1 MEERNILE
9 LKHIS
14 KQYTGVKALDDVSI
28 SFRRGEV
35 HALMGE
41 NGAGKS
47 TLIKTLSGAIQ
58 PNDGE
63 IVFEGTTY
71 THMEPHQAMELGIHV
86 IYQEFNMMPELS
98 VAENIFMGQQLGG
111 GVLFNKS
118 ITEERAQ
125 KILDG
130 MHVKINAKET
140 VKNLSVANMQLV
152 EIAKAL
158 TRDVKVLV
166 MDEPTAP
173 LTDAEVETLF
183 EIVQMLKSKGVTII
197 YISHRIAEVFQ
208 ISDRV
213 SVLRDGR
220 FIKTVMTNEVDR
232 DELIRLMVGREVSD
246 TYPKRDFAPGEVV
259 LELRDV
265 CGNGVENVSI
275 AQLYQAILEKQP
287 HVPQVAHITT
297 LAGYIHYRLTGRFAM
312 GVGDA
317 SGMFPI
323 DPDTCDFDRRMLGQF
338 DTLVAP
344 YGFPWQVRDLLPEVL
359 TAGTCAGTLTEE
371 GARLL
376 DPTAVLRPGIPM
388 APPEG
393 DAGTGMA
400 ATNSVAVR
408 TGNVSAGT
416 SIFSMV
422 VLERSLRRLY
432 RDIDIVST
440 PSGHAVAMVHC
451 NNGTTEIDAWCRLFR
466 RFARLLGAEVDEST
480 VYRLLF
486 EESLQGDGD
495 CDGVLY
501 YNYMAGEPVVGLTE
515 GLPMLLRLP
524 ESSFTLANF
533 MRSQLCAVM
542 AALAVGMRILEDEE
556 VRIDRLTGHGGIFK
570 TPGVAQHYL
579 AAAMGAPVSV
589 MTGAGE
595 GGPYGMALLAQYLK
609 VHDGGRTLEDFLRED
624 VFRAEESSI
633 YVPTDE
639 ECAAYRRY
647 LERHSRGLAAEHAA
661 VGAFLKDTRIL

>member
-35 HALMGE
+35 HALVGE

-63 IVFEGTTY
+63 IVFEGTAY

-265 CGNGVENVSI
+265 CGNGVENVSFAVRSGEIFGLSGLVGAGRTETMRMIFGADPIDSGEVLLNGQPVHPKHPAEAVKLGIGLIPEDRKQQGLLLDLPIFTNISMATMRDISHFTVVNSRAEKENVNRLVEAVTIKTPSI
-275 AQLYQAILEKQP
+275 AQLVRNLSGGNQQKVVLAKWLAANCKVLIFDEPTRGIDVGARHEIYKLMNELCRQGIAIVMISSDMEEILGMSDRIMVLCEGHQAGILEREAFSQET
-287 HVPQVAHITT
+287 I
-297 LAGYIHYRLTGRFAM
+297 LSL
-312 GVGDA
+312 A
-317 SGMFPI
+317 SG
-323 DPDTCDFDRRMLGQF
+323 
-338 DTLVAP
+338 
-344 YGFPWQVRDLLPEVL
+344 
-359 TAGTCAGTLTEE
+359 
-371 GARLL
+371 
-376 DPTAVLRPGIPM
+376 
-388 APPEG
+388 
-393 DAGTGMA
+393 
-400 ATNSVAVR
+400 
-408 TGNVSAGT
+408 
-416 SIFSMV
+416 
-422 VLERSLRRLY
+422 
-432 RDIDIVST
+432 
-440 PSGHAVAMVHC
+440 
-451 NNGTTEIDAWCRLFR
+451 
-466 RFARLLGAEVDEST
+466 
-480 VYRLLF
+480 
-486 EESLQGDGD
+486 
-495 CDGVLY
+495 
-501 YNYMAGEPVVGLTE
+501 
-515 GLPMLLRLP
+515 
-524 ESSFTLANF
+524 
-533 MRSQLCAVM
+533 
-542 AALAVGMRILEDEE
+542 
-556 VRIDRLTGHGGIFK
+556 
-570 TPGVAQHYL
+570 
-579 AAAMGAPVSV
+579 
-589 MTGAGE
+589 
-595 GGPYGMALLAQYLK
+595 QY
-609 VHDGGRTLEDFLRED
+609 
-624 VFRAEESSI
+624 
-633 YVPTDE
+633 
-639 ECAAYRRY
+639 
-647 LERHSRGLAAEHAA
+647 
-661 VGAFLKDTRIL
+661 

>member
-173 LTDAEVETLF
+173 LTDAEGETLF

-265 CGNGVENVSI
+265 CGNGVENVSFAVRSGEIFGLSGLVGAGRTETMRMIFGADPIDSGEVLLNGQPVHPKHPAEAVKLGIGLIPEDRKQQGLLLDLPIFTNISMATMRDISHFTVVNSRAEKENVNRLVEAVTIKTPSI
-275 AQLYQAILEKQP
+275 AQLVRNLSGGNQQKVVLAKWLAANCKVLIFDEPTRGIDVGARHEIYKLMNELCRQGIAIVMISSDMEEILGMSDRIMVLCEGHQAGILEREAFSQET
-287 HVPQVAHITT
+287 I
-297 LAGYIHYRLTGRFAM
+297 LSL
-312 GVGDA
+312 A
-317 SGMFPI
+317 SG
-323 DPDTCDFDRRMLGQF
+323 
-338 DTLVAP
+338 
-344 YGFPWQVRDLLPEVL
+344 
-359 TAGTCAGTLTEE
+359 
-371 GARLL
+371 
-376 DPTAVLRPGIPM
+376 
-388 APPEG
+388 
-393 DAGTGMA
+393 
-400 ATNSVAVR
+400 
-408 TGNVSAGT
+408 
-416 SIFSMV
+416 
-422 VLERSLRRLY
+422 
-432 RDIDIVST
+432 
-440 PSGHAVAMVHC
+440 
-451 NNGTTEIDAWCRLFR
+451 
-466 RFARLLGAEVDEST
+466 
-480 VYRLLF
+480 
-486 EESLQGDGD
+486 
-495 CDGVLY
+495 
-501 YNYMAGEPVVGLTE
+501 
-515 GLPMLLRLP
+515 
-524 ESSFTLANF
+524 
-533 MRSQLCAVM
+533 
-542 AALAVGMRILEDEE
+542 
-556 VRIDRLTGHGGIFK
+556 
-570 TPGVAQHYL
+570 
-579 AAAMGAPVSV
+579 
-589 MTGAGE
+589 
-595 GGPYGMALLAQYLK
+595 QY
-609 VHDGGRTLEDFLRED
+609 
-624 VFRAEESSI
+624 
-633 YVPTDE
+633 
-639 ECAAYRRY
+639 
-647 LERHSRGLAAEHAA
+647 
-661 VGAFLKDTRIL
+661 

>member
-265 CGNGVENVSI
+265 CGNGVENVSFAVRSGEIFGLSGLVGAGRTETMRMIFGADPIDSGEVLLNGQPVHPKHPAEAVKLGIGLIPEDRKQQGLLLDLPIFTNISMATMRDISHFTVVNSRAEKENVNRLVEAVTIKTPSITQLVRNLSGGNQQKVVLAKWLAANCKVLIFDEPTRGIDVGARHEIYKLMNELCRQGI
-275 AQLYQAILEKQP
+275 AIVMISSDMEEILGMSDRIMVLCEGHQAGILEREAFSQET
-287 HVPQVAHITT
+287 I
-297 LAGYIHYRLTGRFAM
+297 LSL
-312 GVGDA
+312 A
-317 SGMFPI
+317 SG
-323 DPDTCDFDRRMLGQF
+323 
-338 DTLVAP
+338 
-344 YGFPWQVRDLLPEVL
+344 
-359 TAGTCAGTLTEE
+359 
-371 GARLL
+371 
-376 DPTAVLRPGIPM
+376 
-388 APPEG
+388 
-393 DAGTGMA
+393 
-400 ATNSVAVR
+400 
-408 TGNVSAGT
+408 
-416 SIFSMV
+416 
-422 VLERSLRRLY
+422 
-432 RDIDIVST
+432 
-440 PSGHAVAMVHC
+440 
-451 NNGTTEIDAWCRLFR
+451 
-466 RFARLLGAEVDEST
+466 
-480 VYRLLF
+480 
-486 EESLQGDGD
+486 
-495 CDGVLY
+495 
-501 YNYMAGEPVVGLTE
+501 
-515 GLPMLLRLP
+515 
-524 ESSFTLANF
+524 
-533 MRSQLCAVM
+533 
-542 AALAVGMRILEDEE
+542 
-556 VRIDRLTGHGGIFK
+556 
-570 TPGVAQHYL
+570 
-579 AAAMGAPVSV
+579 
-589 MTGAGE
+589 
-595 GGPYGMALLAQYLK
+595 QY
-609 VHDGGRTLEDFLRED
+609 
-624 VFRAEESSI
+624 
-633 YVPTDE
+633 
-639 ECAAYRRY
+639 
-647 LERHSRGLAAEHAA
+647 
-661 VGAFLKDTRIL
+661 

>member
-130 MHVKINAKET
+130 MHVKINARET

-265 CGNGVENVSI
+265 CGNGVENVSFAVRSGEIFGLSGLVGAGRTETMRMIFGADPIDSGEVLLNGQSVHPKHPAEAVKLGIGLIPEDRKQQGLLLDLPIFTNISMATMRDISHFTVVNSRAEKENVNRLVEAVTIKTPSI
-275 AQLYQAILEKQP
+275 AQLVRNLSGGNQQKVVLAKWLAANCKVLIFDEPTRGIDVGARHEIYKLMNELCRQGIAIVMISSDMEEILGMSDRIMVLCEGHQAGILEREAFSQET
-287 HVPQVAHITT
+287 I
-297 LAGYIHYRLTGRFAM
+297 LSL
-312 GVGDA
+312 A
-317 SGMFPI
+317 SG
-323 DPDTCDFDRRMLGQF
+323 
-338 DTLVAP
+338 
-344 YGFPWQVRDLLPEVL
+344 
-359 TAGTCAGTLTEE
+359 
-371 GARLL
+371 
-376 DPTAVLRPGIPM
+376 
-388 APPEG
+388 
-393 DAGTGMA
+393 
-400 ATNSVAVR
+400 
-408 TGNVSAGT
+408 
-416 SIFSMV
+416 
-422 VLERSLRRLY
+422 
-432 RDIDIVST
+432 
-440 PSGHAVAMVHC
+440 
-451 NNGTTEIDAWCRLFR
+451 
-466 RFARLLGAEVDEST
+466 
-480 VYRLLF
+480 
-486 EESLQGDGD
+486 
-495 CDGVLY
+495 
-501 YNYMAGEPVVGLTE
+501 
-515 GLPMLLRLP
+515 
-524 ESSFTLANF
+524 
-533 MRSQLCAVM
+533 
-542 AALAVGMRILEDEE
+542 
-556 VRIDRLTGHGGIFK
+556 
-570 TPGVAQHYL
+570 
-579 AAAMGAPVSV
+579 
-589 MTGAGE
+589 
-595 GGPYGMALLAQYLK
+595 QY
-609 VHDGGRTLEDFLRED
+609 
-624 VFRAEESSI
+624 
-633 YVPTDE
+633 
-639 ECAAYRRY
+639 
-647 LERHSRGLAAEHAA
+647 
-661 VGAFLKDTRIL
+661 

>member
-130 MHVKINAKET
+130 MHVKINAKEM

-265 CGNGVENVSI
+265 CGNGVENVSFAVRSGEIFGLSGLVGAGRTETMRMIFGADPIDSGEVLLNGQPVHPKHPAEAVKLGIGLIPEDRKQQGLLLDLPIFTNISMATMRDISHFTVVNSRAEKENVNRLVEAVTIKTPSITQLVRNLSGGNQQKVVLAKWLAANCKVLIFDEPTRGIDVGARHEIYKLMNELCRQGI
-275 AQLYQAILEKQP
+275 AIVMISSDMEEILGMSDRIMVLCEGHQAGILEREAFSQET
-287 HVPQVAHITT
+287 I
-297 LAGYIHYRLTGRFAM
+297 LSL
-312 GVGDA
+312 A
-317 SGMFPI
+317 SG
-323 DPDTCDFDRRMLGQF
+323 
-338 DTLVAP
+338 
-344 YGFPWQVRDLLPEVL
+344 
-359 TAGTCAGTLTEE
+359 
-371 GARLL
+371 
-376 DPTAVLRPGIPM
+376 
-388 APPEG
+388 
-393 DAGTGMA
+393 
-400 ATNSVAVR
+400 
-408 TGNVSAGT
+408 
-416 SIFSMV
+416 
-422 VLERSLRRLY
+422 
-432 RDIDIVST
+432 
-440 PSGHAVAMVHC
+440 
-451 NNGTTEIDAWCRLFR
+451 
-466 RFARLLGAEVDEST
+466 
-480 VYRLLF
+480 
-486 EESLQGDGD
+486 
-495 CDGVLY
+495 
-501 YNYMAGEPVVGLTE
+501 
-515 GLPMLLRLP
+515 
-524 ESSFTLANF
+524 
-533 MRSQLCAVM
+533 
-542 AALAVGMRILEDEE
+542 
-556 VRIDRLTGHGGIFK
+556 
-570 TPGVAQHYL
+570 
-579 AAAMGAPVSV
+579 
-589 MTGAGE
+589 
-595 GGPYGMALLAQYLK
+595 QY
-609 VHDGGRTLEDFLRED
+609 
-624 VFRAEESSI
+624 
-633 YVPTDE
+633 
-639 ECAAYRRY
+639 
-647 LERHSRGLAAEHAA
+647 
-661 VGAFLKDTRIL
+661 

>member
-265 CGNGVENVSI
+265 CGNGVENVSFAVRSGEIFGLSGLVGAGRTETMRMIFGADPIDSGEVLLNGQPVHPKHPAEAVKLGIGLIPEDRKQQGLLLDLPIFMNISMATMRDISHFTVVNSRAEKKNVNRLVEAVTIKTPSI
-275 AQLYQAILEKQP
+275 AQLVRNLSGGNQQKVVLAKWLAANCKVLIFDEPTRGIDVGARHEIYKLMNELCRQGIAIVMISSDMEEILGMSDRIMVLCEGHQAGILEREAFSQET
-287 HVPQVAHITT
+287 I
-297 LAGYIHYRLTGRFAM
+297 LSL
-312 GVGDA
+312 A
-317 SGMFPI
+317 SG
-323 DPDTCDFDRRMLGQF
+323 
-338 DTLVAP
+338 
-344 YGFPWQVRDLLPEVL
+344 
-359 TAGTCAGTLTEE
+359 
-371 GARLL
+371 
-376 DPTAVLRPGIPM
+376 
-388 APPEG
+388 
-393 DAGTGMA
+393 
-400 ATNSVAVR
+400 
-408 TGNVSAGT
+408 
-416 SIFSMV
+416 
-422 VLERSLRRLY
+422 
-432 RDIDIVST
+432 
-440 PSGHAVAMVHC
+440 
-451 NNGTTEIDAWCRLFR
+451 
-466 RFARLLGAEVDEST
+466 
-480 VYRLLF
+480 
-486 EESLQGDGD
+486 
-495 CDGVLY
+495 
-501 YNYMAGEPVVGLTE
+501 
-515 GLPMLLRLP
+515 
-524 ESSFTLANF
+524 
-533 MRSQLCAVM
+533 
-542 AALAVGMRILEDEE
+542 
-556 VRIDRLTGHGGIFK
+556 
-570 TPGVAQHYL
+570 
-579 AAAMGAPVSV
+579 
-589 MTGAGE
+589 
-595 GGPYGMALLAQYLK
+595 QY
-609 VHDGGRTLEDFLRED
+609 
-624 VFRAEESSI
+624 
-633 YVPTDE
+633 
-639 ECAAYRRY
+639 
-647 LERHSRGLAAEHAA
+647 
-661 VGAFLKDTRIL
+661 

>member
-213 SVLRDGR
+213 SVLRDGK

-265 CGNGVENVSI
+265 CGNGVENVSFAVRSGEIFGLSGLVGAGRTETMRMIFGADPIDSGEVLLNGQPVHPKHPAEAVKLGIGLIPEDRKQQGLLLDLPIFTNISMATMRDISRFTVVNSRAEKENVNRLVEAVTIKTPSI
-275 AQLYQAILEKQP
+275 AQLVRNLSGGNQQKVVLAKWLAANCKVLIFDEPTRGIDVGARHEIYKLMNELCRQGIAIVMISSDMEEILGMSDRIMVLCEGHQAGILEREVFSQET
-287 HVPQVAHITT
+287 I
-297 LAGYIHYRLTGRFAM
+297 LSL
-312 GVGDA
+312 A
-317 SGMFPI
+317 SG
-323 DPDTCDFDRRMLGQF
+323 
-338 DTLVAP
+338 
-344 YGFPWQVRDLLPEVL
+344 
-359 TAGTCAGTLTEE
+359 
-371 GARLL
+371 
-376 DPTAVLRPGIPM
+376 
-388 APPEG
+388 
-393 DAGTGMA
+393 
-400 ATNSVAVR
+400 
-408 TGNVSAGT
+408 
-416 SIFSMV
+416 
-422 VLERSLRRLY
+422 
-432 RDIDIVST
+432 
-440 PSGHAVAMVHC
+440 
-451 NNGTTEIDAWCRLFR
+451 
-466 RFARLLGAEVDEST
+466 
-480 VYRLLF
+480 
-486 EESLQGDGD
+486 
-495 CDGVLY
+495 
-501 YNYMAGEPVVGLTE
+501 
-515 GLPMLLRLP
+515 
-524 ESSFTLANF
+524 
-533 MRSQLCAVM
+533 
-542 AALAVGMRILEDEE
+542 
-556 VRIDRLTGHGGIFK
+556 
-570 TPGVAQHYL
+570 
-579 AAAMGAPVSV
+579 
-589 MTGAGE
+589 
-595 GGPYGMALLAQYLK
+595 QY
-609 VHDGGRTLEDFLRED
+609 
-624 VFRAEESSI
+624 
-633 YVPTDE
+633 
-639 ECAAYRRY
+639 
-647 LERHSRGLAAEHAA
+647 
-661 VGAFLKDTRIL
+661 

>member
-47 TLIKTLSGAIQ
+47 TLIKTLSGAIR
-58 PNDGE
+58 PDTGE
-63 IVFEGTTY
+63 IHFEGTTY
-71 THMEPHQAMELGIHV
+71 SHMEPHQAMELGIHV

-111 GVLFNKS
+111 GILFNKS

-130 MHVKINAKET
+130 MHVKISAKET

-158 TRDVKVLV
+158 TRDVKILV

-265 CGNGVENVSI
+265 CGNGVENVSFAVRSGEIFGLSGLVGAGRTETMRMIFGADPIDSGEVLLNGQPVHPKHPAEAVKLGIGLIPEDRKQQGLLLDLPIFTNISMATMRDISRFTVVNSRAEKENVNRLVEAVTIKTPSI
-275 AQLYQAILEKQP
+275 AQLVRNLSGGNQQKVVLAKWLAANCKVLIFDEPTRGIDVGARHEIYKLMNELCRQGIAIVMISSDMEEILGMSDRIMVLCEGHQAGILEREAFSQ
-287 HVPQVAHITT
+287 ATI
-297 LAGYIHYRLTGRFAM
+297 LSL
-312 GVGDA
+312 A
-317 SGMFPI
+317 SG
-323 DPDTCDFDRRMLGQF
+323 
-338 DTLVAP
+338 
-344 YGFPWQVRDLLPEVL
+344 
-359 TAGTCAGTLTEE
+359 
-371 GARLL
+371 
-376 DPTAVLRPGIPM
+376 
-388 APPEG
+388 
-393 DAGTGMA
+393 
-400 ATNSVAVR
+400 
-408 TGNVSAGT
+408 
-416 SIFSMV
+416 
-422 VLERSLRRLY
+422 
-432 RDIDIVST
+432 
-440 PSGHAVAMVHC
+440 
-451 NNGTTEIDAWCRLFR
+451 
-466 RFARLLGAEVDEST
+466 
-480 VYRLLF
+480 
-486 EESLQGDGD
+486 
-495 CDGVLY
+495 
-501 YNYMAGEPVVGLTE
+501 
-515 GLPMLLRLP
+515 
-524 ESSFTLANF
+524 
-533 MRSQLCAVM
+533 
-542 AALAVGMRILEDEE
+542 
-556 VRIDRLTGHGGIFK
+556 
-570 TPGVAQHYL
+570 
-579 AAAMGAPVSV
+579 
-589 MTGAGE
+589 
-595 GGPYGMALLAQYLK
+595 QY
-609 VHDGGRTLEDFLRED
+609 
-624 VFRAEESSI
+624 
-633 YVPTDE
+633 
-639 ECAAYRRY
+639 
-647 LERHSRGLAAEHAA
+647 
-661 VGAFLKDTRIL
+661 

>member
-9 LKHIS
+9 LRHIS

-265 CGNGVENVSI
+265 CGNGVENVSFAVRSGEIFGLSGLVGAGRTETMRMIFGADPIDRGEVLLNGQPVHPKHPAEAVKLGIGLIPEDRKQQGLLLDLPIFTNISMATMRDISHFTVVNSRAEKENVNRLVEAVTIKTPSI
-275 AQLYQAILEKQP
+275 AQLVRNLSGGNQQKVVLAKWLAANCKVLIFDEPTRGIDVGARHEIYKLMNELCRQGIAIVMISSDMEEILGMSDRIMVLCEGHQAGILEREAFSQET
-287 HVPQVAHITT
+287 I
-297 LAGYIHYRLTGRFAM
+297 LSL
-312 GVGDA
+312 A
-317 SGMFPI
+317 SG
-323 DPDTCDFDRRMLGQF
+323 
-338 DTLVAP
+338 
-344 YGFPWQVRDLLPEVL
+344 
-359 TAGTCAGTLTEE
+359 
-371 GARLL
+371 
-376 DPTAVLRPGIPM
+376 
-388 APPEG
+388 
-393 DAGTGMA
+393 
-400 ATNSVAVR
+400 
-408 TGNVSAGT
+408 
-416 SIFSMV
+416 
-422 VLERSLRRLY
+422 
-432 RDIDIVST
+432 
-440 PSGHAVAMVHC
+440 
-451 NNGTTEIDAWCRLFR
+451 
-466 RFARLLGAEVDEST
+466 
-480 VYRLLF
+480 
-486 EESLQGDGD
+486 
-495 CDGVLY
+495 
-501 YNYMAGEPVVGLTE
+501 
-515 GLPMLLRLP
+515 
-524 ESSFTLANF
+524 
-533 MRSQLCAVM
+533 
-542 AALAVGMRILEDEE
+542 
-556 VRIDRLTGHGGIFK
+556 
-570 TPGVAQHYL
+570 
-579 AAAMGAPVSV
+579 
-589 MTGAGE
+589 
-595 GGPYGMALLAQYLK
+595 QY
-609 VHDGGRTLEDFLRED
+609 
-624 VFRAEESSI
+624 
-633 YVPTDE
+633 
-639 ECAAYRRY
+639 
-647 LERHSRGLAAEHAA
+647 
-661 VGAFLKDTRIL
+661 

>member
-265 CGNGVENVSI
+265 CGNGVENVSFAVRSGEIFGLSGLVGAGRTETMRMIFGADPIDSGEVLLSGQPVHPKHPAEAVKLGIGLIPEDRKQQGLLLDLPIFTNISMATMRDISHFTVVNSRAEKENVNRLVEAVTIKTPSITQLVRNLSGGNQQKVVLAKWLAANCKVLIFDEPTRGIDVGARHEIYKLMNELCRQGI
-275 AQLYQAILEKQP
+275 AIVMISSDMEEILGMSDRIMVLCEGHQAGILEREAFSQET
-287 HVPQVAHITT
+287 I
-297 LAGYIHYRLTGRFAM
+297 LSL
-312 GVGDA
+312 A
-317 SGMFPI
+317 SG
-323 DPDTCDFDRRMLGQF
+323 
-338 DTLVAP
+338 
-344 YGFPWQVRDLLPEVL
+344 
-359 TAGTCAGTLTEE
+359 
-371 GARLL
+371 
-376 DPTAVLRPGIPM
+376 
-388 APPEG
+388 
-393 DAGTGMA
+393 
-400 ATNSVAVR
+400 
-408 TGNVSAGT
+408 
-416 SIFSMV
+416 
-422 VLERSLRRLY
+422 
-432 RDIDIVST
+432 
-440 PSGHAVAMVHC
+440 
-451 NNGTTEIDAWCRLFR
+451 
-466 RFARLLGAEVDEST
+466 
-480 VYRLLF
+480 
-486 EESLQGDGD
+486 
-495 CDGVLY
+495 
-501 YNYMAGEPVVGLTE
+501 
-515 GLPMLLRLP
+515 
-524 ESSFTLANF
+524 
-533 MRSQLCAVM
+533 
-542 AALAVGMRILEDEE
+542 
-556 VRIDRLTGHGGIFK
+556 
-570 TPGVAQHYL
+570 
-579 AAAMGAPVSV
+579 
-589 MTGAGE
+589 
-595 GGPYGMALLAQYLK
+595 QY
-609 VHDGGRTLEDFLRED
+609 
-624 VFRAEESSI
+624 
-633 YVPTDE
+633 
-639 ECAAYRRY
+639 
-647 LERHSRGLAAEHAA
+647 
-661 VGAFLKDTRIL
+661 

>member
-265 CGNGVENVSI
+265 CGTGVENVSFAVRSGEIFGLSGLVGAGRTETMRMIFGADPIDSGEVLLNGQPVHPKHPAEAVKLGIGLIPEDRKQQGLLLDLPIFTNISMATMRDISHFTVVNSRAEKENVNRLVEAVTIKTPSI
-275 AQLYQAILEKQP
+275 AQLVRNLSGGNQQKVVLAKWLAANCKVLIFDEPTRGIDVGARHEIYKLMNELCRQGIAIVMISSDMEEILGMSDRIMVLCEGHQAGILEREAFSQET
-287 HVPQVAHITT
+287 I
-297 LAGYIHYRLTGRFAM
+297 LSL
-312 GVGDA
+312 A
-317 SGMFPI
+317 SG
-323 DPDTCDFDRRMLGQF
+323 
-338 DTLVAP
+338 
-344 YGFPWQVRDLLPEVL
+344 
-359 TAGTCAGTLTEE
+359 
-371 GARLL
+371 
-376 DPTAVLRPGIPM
+376 
-388 APPEG
+388 
-393 DAGTGMA
+393 
-400 ATNSVAVR
+400 
-408 TGNVSAGT
+408 
-416 SIFSMV
+416 
-422 VLERSLRRLY
+422 
-432 RDIDIVST
+432 
-440 PSGHAVAMVHC
+440 
-451 NNGTTEIDAWCRLFR
+451 
-466 RFARLLGAEVDEST
+466 
-480 VYRLLF
+480 
-486 EESLQGDGD
+486 
-495 CDGVLY
+495 
-501 YNYMAGEPVVGLTE
+501 
-515 GLPMLLRLP
+515 
-524 ESSFTLANF
+524 
-533 MRSQLCAVM
+533 
-542 AALAVGMRILEDEE
+542 
-556 VRIDRLTGHGGIFK
+556 
-570 TPGVAQHYL
+570 
-579 AAAMGAPVSV
+579 
-589 MTGAGE
+589 
-595 GGPYGMALLAQYLK
+595 QY
-609 VHDGGRTLEDFLRED
+609 
-624 VFRAEESSI
+624 
-633 YVPTDE
+633 
-639 ECAAYRRY
+639 
-647 LERHSRGLAAEHAA
+647 
-661 VGAFLKDTRIL
+661 

>member
-183 EIVQMLKSKGVTII
+183 EIVQMLKSTGVTII

-246 TYPKRDFAPGEVV
+246 TYPLRDFAPGEVV

-265 CGNGVENVSI
+265 CGNGVENVSFAVRSGEIFGLSGLVGAGRTETMRMIFGADPIDSGEVLLNGQPVHPKHPAEAVKLGIGLIPEDRKQQGLLLDLPIFTNISMATMRDISHFTVVNSRAEKENVNRLVEAVTIKTPSI
-275 AQLYQAILEKQP
+275 AQLVRNLSGGNQQKVVLAKWLAANCKVLIFDEPTRGIDVGARHEIYKLMNELCRQGIAIVMISSDMEEILGMSDRIMVLCEGHQAGILEREAFSQET
-287 HVPQVAHITT
+287 I
-297 LAGYIHYRLTGRFAM
+297 LSL
-312 GVGDA
+312 A
-317 SGMFPI
+317 SG
-323 DPDTCDFDRRMLGQF
+323 
-338 DTLVAP
+338 
-344 YGFPWQVRDLLPEVL
+344 
-359 TAGTCAGTLTEE
+359 
-371 GARLL
+371 
-376 DPTAVLRPGIPM
+376 
-388 APPEG
+388 
-393 DAGTGMA
+393 
-400 ATNSVAVR
+400 
-408 TGNVSAGT
+408 
-416 SIFSMV
+416 
-422 VLERSLRRLY
+422 
-432 RDIDIVST
+432 
-440 PSGHAVAMVHC
+440 
-451 NNGTTEIDAWCRLFR
+451 
-466 RFARLLGAEVDEST
+466 
-480 VYRLLF
+480 
-486 EESLQGDGD
+486 
-495 CDGVLY
+495 
-501 YNYMAGEPVVGLTE
+501 
-515 GLPMLLRLP
+515 
-524 ESSFTLANF
+524 
-533 MRSQLCAVM
+533 
-542 AALAVGMRILEDEE
+542 
-556 VRIDRLTGHGGIFK
+556 
-570 TPGVAQHYL
+570 
-579 AAAMGAPVSV
+579 
-589 MTGAGE
+589 
-595 GGPYGMALLAQYLK
+595 QY
-609 VHDGGRTLEDFLRED
+609 
-624 VFRAEESSI
+624 
-633 YVPTDE
+633 
-639 ECAAYRRY
+639 
-647 LERHSRGLAAEHAA
+647 
-661 VGAFLKDTRIL
+661 

>member
-14 KQYTGVKALDDVSI
+14 KQYTGVKALDDVSM

-130 MHVKINAKET
+130 MHVKINARET

-183 EIVQMLKSKGVTII
+183 EIVQMLKSKGVTIV

-265 CGNGVENVSI
+265 CGNGVENVSFAVRSGEIFGLSGLVGAGRTETMRMIFGADPIDSGEVLLNGQPVHPKHPAEAVKLGIGLIPEDRKQQGLLLDLPIFTNISMATMRDISHFTVVNSRAEKENVNRLVEAVTIKTPSI
-275 AQLYQAILEKQP
+275 AQLVRNLSGGNQQKVVLAKWLAANCKVLIFDEPTRGIDVGARHEIYKLMNELCRQGIAIVMISSDMEEILGMSDRIMVLCEGHQAGILEREAFSQET
-287 HVPQVAHITT
+287 I
-297 LAGYIHYRLTGRFAM
+297 LSL
-312 GVGDA
+312 A
-317 SGMFPI
+317 SG
-323 DPDTCDFDRRMLGQF
+323 
-338 DTLVAP
+338 
-344 YGFPWQVRDLLPEVL
+344 
-359 TAGTCAGTLTEE
+359 
-371 GARLL
+371 
-376 DPTAVLRPGIPM
+376 
-388 APPEG
+388 
-393 DAGTGMA
+393 
-400 ATNSVAVR
+400 
-408 TGNVSAGT
+408 
-416 SIFSMV
+416 
-422 VLERSLRRLY
+422 
-432 RDIDIVST
+432 
-440 PSGHAVAMVHC
+440 
-451 NNGTTEIDAWCRLFR
+451 
-466 RFARLLGAEVDEST
+466 
-480 VYRLLF
+480 
-486 EESLQGDGD
+486 
-495 CDGVLY
+495 
-501 YNYMAGEPVVGLTE
+501 
-515 GLPMLLRLP
+515 
-524 ESSFTLANF
+524 
-533 MRSQLCAVM
+533 
-542 AALAVGMRILEDEE
+542 
-556 VRIDRLTGHGGIFK
+556 
-570 TPGVAQHYL
+570 
-579 AAAMGAPVSV
+579 
-589 MTGAGE
+589 
-595 GGPYGMALLAQYLK
+595 QY
-609 VHDGGRTLEDFLRED
+609 
-624 VFRAEESSI
+624 
-633 YVPTDE
+633 
-639 ECAAYRRY
+639 
-647 LERHSRGLAAEHAA
+647 
-661 VGAFLKDTRIL
+661 

>member
-41 NGAGKS
+41 IGAGKS

-220 FIKTVMTNEVDR
+220 FIKTVMTNDVDR

-265 CGNGVENVSI
+265 CGNGVENVSFAVRSGEIFGLSGLVGAGRTETMRMIFGADPIDSGEVLLNGQPVHPKHPAEAVKLGIGLIPEDRKQQGLLLDLPIFTNISMATMRDISHFTVVNSRAEKENVNRLVEAVTIKTPSI
-275 AQLYQAILEKQP
+275 AQLVRNLSGDNQQKVVLAKWLAANCKVLIFDEPTRGIDVGARHEIYKLMNELCRQGIAIVMISSDMEEILGMSDRIMVLCEGHQAGILEREAFSQET
-287 HVPQVAHITT
+287 I
-297 LAGYIHYRLTGRFAM
+297 LSL
-312 GVGDA
+312 A
-317 SGMFPI
+317 SG
-323 DPDTCDFDRRMLGQF
+323 
-338 DTLVAP
+338 
-344 YGFPWQVRDLLPEVL
+344 
-359 TAGTCAGTLTEE
+359 
-371 GARLL
+371 
-376 DPTAVLRPGIPM
+376 
-388 APPEG
+388 
-393 DAGTGMA
+393 
-400 ATNSVAVR
+400 
-408 TGNVSAGT
+408 
-416 SIFSMV
+416 
-422 VLERSLRRLY
+422 
-432 RDIDIVST
+432 
-440 PSGHAVAMVHC
+440 
-451 NNGTTEIDAWCRLFR
+451 
-466 RFARLLGAEVDEST
+466 
-480 VYRLLF
+480 
-486 EESLQGDGD
+486 
-495 CDGVLY
+495 
-501 YNYMAGEPVVGLTE
+501 
-515 GLPMLLRLP
+515 
-524 ESSFTLANF
+524 
-533 MRSQLCAVM
+533 
-542 AALAVGMRILEDEE
+542 
-556 VRIDRLTGHGGIFK
+556 
-570 TPGVAQHYL
+570 
-579 AAAMGAPVSV
+579 
-589 MTGAGE
+589 
-595 GGPYGMALLAQYLK
+595 QY
-609 VHDGGRTLEDFLRED
+609 
-624 VFRAEESSI
+624 
-633 YVPTDE
+633 
-639 ECAAYRRY
+639 
-647 LERHSRGLAAEHAA
+647 
-661 VGAFLKDTRIL
+661 

>member
-63 IVFEGTTY
+63 IVFEGTTH

-220 FIKTVMTNEVDR
+220 FIKTVMTNDVDR

-265 CGNGVENVSI
+265 CGNGVENVSFAVRSGEIFGLSGLVGAGRTETMRMIFGADPIDSGEVLLNGQPVHPKHPAEAVKLGIGLIPEDRKQQGLLLDLPIFTNISMATMRDISHFTVVNSRAEKENVNRLVEAVTIKTPSI
-275 AQLYQAILEKQP
+275 AQLVRNLSGGNQQKVVLAKWLAANCKVLIFDEPTRGIDVGARHEIYKLMNELCRQGIAIVMISSDMEEILGMSDRIMVLCEGHQAGILEREAFSQET
-287 HVPQVAHITT
+287 I
-297 LAGYIHYRLTGRFAM
+297 LSL
-312 GVGDA
+312 A
-317 SGMFPI
+317 SG
-323 DPDTCDFDRRMLGQF
+323 
-338 DTLVAP
+338 
-344 YGFPWQVRDLLPEVL
+344 
-359 TAGTCAGTLTEE
+359 
-371 GARLL
+371 
-376 DPTAVLRPGIPM
+376 
-388 APPEG
+388 
-393 DAGTGMA
+393 
-400 ATNSVAVR
+400 
-408 TGNVSAGT
+408 
-416 SIFSMV
+416 
-422 VLERSLRRLY
+422 
-432 RDIDIVST
+432 
-440 PSGHAVAMVHC
+440 
-451 NNGTTEIDAWCRLFR
+451 
-466 RFARLLGAEVDEST
+466 
-480 VYRLLF
+480 
-486 EESLQGDGD
+486 
-495 CDGVLY
+495 
-501 YNYMAGEPVVGLTE
+501 
-515 GLPMLLRLP
+515 
-524 ESSFTLANF
+524 
-533 MRSQLCAVM
+533 
-542 AALAVGMRILEDEE
+542 
-556 VRIDRLTGHGGIFK
+556 
-570 TPGVAQHYL
+570 
-579 AAAMGAPVSV
+579 
-589 MTGAGE
+589 
-595 GGPYGMALLAQYLK
+595 QY
-609 VHDGGRTLEDFLRED
+609 
-624 VFRAEESSI
+624 
-633 YVPTDE
+633 
-639 ECAAYRRY
+639 
-647 LERHSRGLAAEHAA
+647 
-661 VGAFLKDTRIL
+661 

>member
-197 YISHRIAEVFQ
+197 YISRRIAEVFQ

-265 CGNGVENVSI
+265 CGNGVENVSFAVRSGEIFGLSGLVGAGRTETMRMIFGADPIDSGEVLLNGQPVHPKHPAEAVKLGIGLIPEDRKQQGLLLDLPIFTNISMATMRDISHFTVVNSRAEKENVNRLVEAVTIKTPSI
-275 AQLYQAILEKQP
+275 AQLVRNLSGGNQQKVVLAKWLAANCKVLIFDEPTRGIDVGARHEIYKLMNELCRQGIAIVMISSDMEEILGMSDRIMVLCEGHQAGILEREAFSQET
-287 HVPQVAHITT
+287 I
-297 LAGYIHYRLTGRFAM
+297 LSL
-312 GVGDA
+312 A
-317 SGMFPI
+317 SG
-323 DPDTCDFDRRMLGQF
+323 
-338 DTLVAP
+338 
-344 YGFPWQVRDLLPEVL
+344 
-359 TAGTCAGTLTEE
+359 
-371 GARLL
+371 
-376 DPTAVLRPGIPM
+376 
-388 APPEG
+388 
-393 DAGTGMA
+393 
-400 ATNSVAVR
+400 
-408 TGNVSAGT
+408 
-416 SIFSMV
+416 
-422 VLERSLRRLY
+422 
-432 RDIDIVST
+432 
-440 PSGHAVAMVHC
+440 
-451 NNGTTEIDAWCRLFR
+451 
-466 RFARLLGAEVDEST
+466 
-480 VYRLLF
+480 
-486 EESLQGDGD
+486 
-495 CDGVLY
+495 
-501 YNYMAGEPVVGLTE
+501 
-515 GLPMLLRLP
+515 
-524 ESSFTLANF
+524 
-533 MRSQLCAVM
+533 
-542 AALAVGMRILEDEE
+542 
-556 VRIDRLTGHGGIFK
+556 
-570 TPGVAQHYL
+570 
-579 AAAMGAPVSV
+579 
-589 MTGAGE
+589 
-595 GGPYGMALLAQYLK
+595 QY
-609 VHDGGRTLEDFLRED
+609 
-624 VFRAEESSI
+624 
-633 YVPTDE
+633 
-639 ECAAYRRY
+639 
-647 LERHSRGLAAEHAA
+647 
-661 VGAFLKDTRIL
+661 

>member
-9 LKHIS
+9 LRHIS

-111 GVLFNKS
+111 GILFNKS

-220 FIKTVMTNEVDR
+220 FIKTVMTNDVDR

-265 CGNGVENVSI
+265 CGNGVENVSFAVRSGEIFGLSGLVGAGRTETMRMIFGADPIDSGEVLLNGQPVHPKHPAEAVKLGIGLIPEDRKQQGLLLDLPIFTNISMATMRDISHFTVVNSRAEKENVNRLVEAVTIKTPSI
-275 AQLYQAILEKQP
+275 AQLVRNLSGGNQQKVVLAKWLAANCKVLIFDEPTRGIDVGARHEIYKLMNELCRQGIAIVMISSDMEEILGMSDRIMVLCEGHQAGILEREAFSQET
-287 HVPQVAHITT
+287 I
-297 LAGYIHYRLTGRFAM
+297 LSL
-312 GVGDA
+312 A
-317 SGMFPI
+317 SG
-323 DPDTCDFDRRMLGQF
+323 
-338 DTLVAP
+338 
-344 YGFPWQVRDLLPEVL
+344 
-359 TAGTCAGTLTEE
+359 
-371 GARLL
+371 
-376 DPTAVLRPGIPM
+376 
-388 APPEG
+388 
-393 DAGTGMA
+393 
-400 ATNSVAVR
+400 
-408 TGNVSAGT
+408 
-416 SIFSMV
+416 
-422 VLERSLRRLY
+422 
-432 RDIDIVST
+432 
-440 PSGHAVAMVHC
+440 
-451 NNGTTEIDAWCRLFR
+451 
-466 RFARLLGAEVDEST
+466 
-480 VYRLLF
+480 
-486 EESLQGDGD
+486 
-495 CDGVLY
+495 
-501 YNYMAGEPVVGLTE
+501 
-515 GLPMLLRLP
+515 
-524 ESSFTLANF
+524 
-533 MRSQLCAVM
+533 
-542 AALAVGMRILEDEE
+542 
-556 VRIDRLTGHGGIFK
+556 
-570 TPGVAQHYL
+570 
-579 AAAMGAPVSV
+579 
-589 MTGAGE
+589 
-595 GGPYGMALLAQYLK
+595 QY
-609 VHDGGRTLEDFLRED
+609 
-624 VFRAEESSI
+624 
-633 YVPTDE
+633 
-639 ECAAYRRY
+639 
-647 LERHSRGLAAEHAA
+647 
-661 VGAFLKDTRIL
+661 

>member
-213 SVLRDGR
+213 SVLRDGK

-265 CGNGVENVSI
+265 CGNGVENVSFAVRSGEIFGLSGLVGAGRTETMRMIFGADPIDSGEVLLNGQPVHPKHPAEAVKLGIGLIPEDRKQQGLLLDLPIFTNISMATMRDISHFTVVNSRAEKENVNRLVEAVTIKTPSI
-275 AQLYQAILEKQP
+275 AQLVRNLSGGNQQK
-287 HVPQVAHITT
+287 VV
-297 LAGYIHYRLTGRFAM
+297 LAKWLAANCKVLIFDEPTRG
-312 GVGDA
+312 
-317 SGMFPI
+317 I
-323 DPDTCDFDRRMLGQF
+323 D
-338 DTLVAP
+338 V
-344 YGFPWQVRDLLPEVL
+344 
-359 TAGTCAGTLTEE
+359 
-371 GARLL
+371 GARHEIYKLMNEL
-376 DPTAVLRPGIPM
+376 CRQGIAIVMISSDMEEILGMSDRIMVLC
-388 APPEG
+388 EG
-393 DAGTGMA
+393 HQAG
-400 ATNSVAVR
+400 
-408 TGNVSAGT
+408 
-416 SIFSMV
+416 
-422 VLERSLRRLY
+422 VLEREAFSQETILSLA
-432 RDIDIVST
+432 
-440 PSGHAVAMVHC
+440 SG
-451 NNGTTEIDAWCRLFR
+451 
-466 RFARLLGAEVDEST
+466 
-480 VYRLLF
+480 
-486 EESLQGDGD
+486 
-495 CDGVLY
+495 
-501 YNYMAGEPVVGLTE
+501 
-515 GLPMLLRLP
+515 
-524 ESSFTLANF
+524 
-533 MRSQLCAVM
+533 
-542 AALAVGMRILEDEE
+542 
-556 VRIDRLTGHGGIFK
+556 
-570 TPGVAQHYL
+570 
-579 AAAMGAPVSV
+579 
-589 MTGAGE
+589 
-595 GGPYGMALLAQYLK
+595 QY
-609 VHDGGRTLEDFLRED
+609 
-624 VFRAEESSI
+624 
-633 YVPTDE
+633 
-639 ECAAYRRY
+639 
-647 LERHSRGLAAEHAA
+647 
-661 VGAFLKDTRIL
+661 

>member
-152 EIAKAL
+152 ENAKAL

-213 SVLRDGR
+213 SVLRDGK

-265 CGNGVENVSI
+265 CGNGVENVSFAVRSGEIFGLSGLVGAGRTETMRMIFGADPIDSGEVLLNGQPVHPKHPAEAVKLGIGLIPEDRKQQGLLLDLPIFTNISMATMRDISHFTVVNSRAEKENVNRLVEAVTIKTPSI
-275 AQLYQAILEKQP
+275 AQLVRNLSGGNQQK
-287 HVPQVAHITT
+287 VV
-297 LAGYIHYRLTGRFAM
+297 LAKWLAANCKVLIFDEPTRG
-312 GVGDA
+312 
-317 SGMFPI
+317 I
-323 DPDTCDFDRRMLGQF
+323 D
-338 DTLVAP
+338 V
-344 YGFPWQVRDLLPEVL
+344 
-359 TAGTCAGTLTEE
+359 
-371 GARLL
+371 GARHEIYKLMNEL
-376 DPTAVLRPGIPM
+376 CRQGIAIVMISSDMEEILGMSDRIMVLC
-388 APPEG
+388 EG
-393 DAGTGMA
+393 HQAG
-400 ATNSVAVR
+400 
-408 TGNVSAGT
+408 
-416 SIFSMV
+416 
-422 VLERSLRRLY
+422 VLEREAFSQETILSLA
-432 RDIDIVST
+432 
-440 PSGHAVAMVHC
+440 SG
-451 NNGTTEIDAWCRLFR
+451 
-466 RFARLLGAEVDEST
+466 
-480 VYRLLF
+480 
-486 EESLQGDGD
+486 
-495 CDGVLY
+495 
-501 YNYMAGEPVVGLTE
+501 
-515 GLPMLLRLP
+515 
-524 ESSFTLANF
+524 
-533 MRSQLCAVM
+533 
-542 AALAVGMRILEDEE
+542 
-556 VRIDRLTGHGGIFK
+556 
-570 TPGVAQHYL
+570 
-579 AAAMGAPVSV
+579 
-589 MTGAGE
+589 
-595 GGPYGMALLAQYLK
+595 QY
-609 VHDGGRTLEDFLRED
+609 
-624 VFRAEESSI
+624 
-633 YVPTDE
+633 
-639 ECAAYRRY
+639 
-647 LERHSRGLAAEHAA
+647 
-661 VGAFLKDTRIL
+661 

>member
-183 EIVQMLKSKGVTII
+183 EIVQILKSKGVTII

-220 FIKTVMTNEVDR
+220 FIKTVMTSDVDR

-265 CGNGVENVSI
+265 CGNGVENVSFAVRSGEIFGLSGLVGAGRTETMRMIFGADPIDSGEVLLNGQPVHPKHPAEAVKLGIGLIPEDRKQQGLLLDLPIFTNISMATMRDISHFTVVNSRAEKENVNRLVEAVTIKTPSI
-275 AQLYQAILEKQP
+275 AQLVRNLSGGNQQKVVLAKWLAANCKVLIFDEPTRGIDVGARHEIYKLMNELCRQGIAIVMISSDMEEILGMSDRIMVLCEGHQAGILEREAFSQET
-287 HVPQVAHITT
+287 I
-297 LAGYIHYRLTGRFAM
+297 LSL
-312 GVGDA
+312 A
-317 SGMFPI
+317 SG
-323 DPDTCDFDRRMLGQF
+323 
-338 DTLVAP
+338 
-344 YGFPWQVRDLLPEVL
+344 
-359 TAGTCAGTLTEE
+359 
-371 GARLL
+371 
-376 DPTAVLRPGIPM
+376 
-388 APPEG
+388 
-393 DAGTGMA
+393 
-400 ATNSVAVR
+400 
-408 TGNVSAGT
+408 
-416 SIFSMV
+416 
-422 VLERSLRRLY
+422 
-432 RDIDIVST
+432 
-440 PSGHAVAMVHC
+440 
-451 NNGTTEIDAWCRLFR
+451 
-466 RFARLLGAEVDEST
+466 
-480 VYRLLF
+480 
-486 EESLQGDGD
+486 
-495 CDGVLY
+495 
-501 YNYMAGEPVVGLTE
+501 
-515 GLPMLLRLP
+515 
-524 ESSFTLANF
+524 
-533 MRSQLCAVM
+533 
-542 AALAVGMRILEDEE
+542 
-556 VRIDRLTGHGGIFK
+556 
-570 TPGVAQHYL
+570 
-579 AAAMGAPVSV
+579 
-589 MTGAGE
+589 
-595 GGPYGMALLAQYLK
+595 QY
-609 VHDGGRTLEDFLRED
+609 
-624 VFRAEESSI
+624 
-633 YVPTDE
+633 
-639 ECAAYRRY
+639 
-647 LERHSRGLAAEHAA
+647 
-661 VGAFLKDTRIL
+661 

>member
-63 IVFEGTTY
+63 IVFEGTIY

-130 MHVKINAKET
+130 MHVKINARET

-183 EIVQMLKSKGVTII
+183 EIVQMLKSKGVTVI

-220 FIKTVMTNEVDR
+220 FIKTVMTSDVDR

-265 CGNGVENVSI
+265 CGNGVENVSFAVRSGEIFGLSGLVGAGRTETMRMIFGADPIDSGEVLLNGQPVHPKHPAEAVKLGIGLIPEDRKQQGLLLDLPIFTNISMATMRDISHFTVVNSRAEKENVNRLVEAVTIKTPSI
-275 AQLYQAILEKQP
+275 AQLVRNLSGGNQQKVVLAKWLAANCKVLIFDEPTRGIDVGARHEIYKLMNELCRQGIAIVMISSDMEEILGMSDRIMVLCEGHQAGILEREAFSQET
-287 HVPQVAHITT
+287 I
-297 LAGYIHYRLTGRFAM
+297 LSL
-312 GVGDA
+312 A
-317 SGMFPI
+317 SG
-323 DPDTCDFDRRMLGQF
+323 
-338 DTLVAP
+338 
-344 YGFPWQVRDLLPEVL
+344 
-359 TAGTCAGTLTEE
+359 
-371 GARLL
+371 
-376 DPTAVLRPGIPM
+376 
-388 APPEG
+388 
-393 DAGTGMA
+393 
-400 ATNSVAVR
+400 
-408 TGNVSAGT
+408 
-416 SIFSMV
+416 
-422 VLERSLRRLY
+422 
-432 RDIDIVST
+432 
-440 PSGHAVAMVHC
+440 
-451 NNGTTEIDAWCRLFR
+451 
-466 RFARLLGAEVDEST
+466 
-480 VYRLLF
+480 
-486 EESLQGDGD
+486 
-495 CDGVLY
+495 
-501 YNYMAGEPVVGLTE
+501 
-515 GLPMLLRLP
+515 
-524 ESSFTLANF
+524 
-533 MRSQLCAVM
+533 
-542 AALAVGMRILEDEE
+542 
-556 VRIDRLTGHGGIFK
+556 
-570 TPGVAQHYL
+570 
-579 AAAMGAPVSV
+579 
-589 MTGAGE
+589 
-595 GGPYGMALLAQYLK
+595 QY
-609 VHDGGRTLEDFLRED
+609 
-624 VFRAEESSI
+624 
-633 YVPTDE
+633 
-639 ECAAYRRY
+639 
-647 LERHSRGLAAEHAA
+647 
-661 VGAFLKDTRIL
+661 

>member
-130 MHVKINAKET
+130 MHVKINARET
-140 VKNLSVANMQLV
+140 VKNLSAANMQLV

-265 CGNGVENVSI
+265 CGNGVENVSFAVRSGEIFGLSGLVGAGRTETMRMIFGADPIDSGEVLLNGQPVHPKHPAEAVKLGIGLIPEDRKQQGLLLDLPIFTNISMATMRDISRFTVVNSRAEKENVNRLVEAVTIKTPSI
-275 AQLYQAILEKQP
+275 AQLVRNLSGGNQQKVVLAKWLAANCKVLIFDEPTRGIDVGARHEIYKLMNELCRQGIAIVMISSDMEEILGMSDRIMVLCEGHQAGILEREAFSQET
-287 HVPQVAHITT
+287 I
-297 LAGYIHYRLTGRFAM
+297 LSL
-312 GVGDA
+312 A
-317 SGMFPI
+317 SG
-323 DPDTCDFDRRMLGQF
+323 
-338 DTLVAP
+338 
-344 YGFPWQVRDLLPEVL
+344 
-359 TAGTCAGTLTEE
+359 
-371 GARLL
+371 
-376 DPTAVLRPGIPM
+376 
-388 APPEG
+388 
-393 DAGTGMA
+393 
-400 ATNSVAVR
+400 
-408 TGNVSAGT
+408 
-416 SIFSMV
+416 
-422 VLERSLRRLY
+422 
-432 RDIDIVST
+432 
-440 PSGHAVAMVHC
+440 
-451 NNGTTEIDAWCRLFR
+451 
-466 RFARLLGAEVDEST
+466 
-480 VYRLLF
+480 
-486 EESLQGDGD
+486 
-495 CDGVLY
+495 
-501 YNYMAGEPVVGLTE
+501 
-515 GLPMLLRLP
+515 
-524 ESSFTLANF
+524 
-533 MRSQLCAVM
+533 
-542 AALAVGMRILEDEE
+542 
-556 VRIDRLTGHGGIFK
+556 
-570 TPGVAQHYL
+570 
-579 AAAMGAPVSV
+579 
-589 MTGAGE
+589 
-595 GGPYGMALLAQYLK
+595 QY
-609 VHDGGRTLEDFLRED
+609 
-624 VFRAEESSI
+624 
-633 YVPTDE
+633 
-639 ECAAYRRY
+639 
-647 LERHSRGLAAEHAA
+647 
-661 VGAFLKDTRIL
+661 

>member
-9 LKHIS
+9 LRHIS

-98 VAENIFMGQQLGG
+98 VAENIFMGQQLEG

-220 FIKTVMTNEVDR
+220 FIKTVMTNDVDR

-265 CGNGVENVSI
+265 CGNGVENVSFAVRSGEIFGLSGLVGAGRTETMRMIFGADPIDSGEVLLNGQPIHPKHPAEAVKLGIGLIPEDRKQQGLLLDLPIFTNISMATMRDISHFTVVNSRAEKENVNRLVEAVTIKTPSI
-275 AQLYQAILEKQP
+275 AQLVRNLSGGNQQKVVLAKWLAANCKVLIFDEPTRGIDVGARHEIYKLMNELCRQGIAIVMISSDMEEILGMSDRIMVLCEGHQAGILEREAFSQET
-287 HVPQVAHITT
+287 I
-297 LAGYIHYRLTGRFAM
+297 LSL
-312 GVGDA
+312 A
-317 SGMFPI
+317 SG
-323 DPDTCDFDRRMLGQF
+323 
-338 DTLVAP
+338 
-344 YGFPWQVRDLLPEVL
+344 
-359 TAGTCAGTLTEE
+359 
-371 GARLL
+371 
-376 DPTAVLRPGIPM
+376 
-388 APPEG
+388 
-393 DAGTGMA
+393 
-400 ATNSVAVR
+400 
-408 TGNVSAGT
+408 
-416 SIFSMV
+416 
-422 VLERSLRRLY
+422 
-432 RDIDIVST
+432 
-440 PSGHAVAMVHC
+440 
-451 NNGTTEIDAWCRLFR
+451 
-466 RFARLLGAEVDEST
+466 
-480 VYRLLF
+480 
-486 EESLQGDGD
+486 
-495 CDGVLY
+495 
-501 YNYMAGEPVVGLTE
+501 
-515 GLPMLLRLP
+515 
-524 ESSFTLANF
+524 
-533 MRSQLCAVM
+533 
-542 AALAVGMRILEDEE
+542 
-556 VRIDRLTGHGGIFK
+556 
-570 TPGVAQHYL
+570 
-579 AAAMGAPVSV
+579 
-589 MTGAGE
+589 
-595 GGPYGMALLAQYLK
+595 QY
-609 VHDGGRTLEDFLRED
+609 
-624 VFRAEESSI
+624 
-633 YVPTDE
+633 
-639 ECAAYRRY
+639 
-647 LERHSRGLAAEHAA
+647 
-661 VGAFLKDTRIL
+661 

>member
-130 MHVKINAKET
+130 MHVKINARET

-220 FIKTVMTNEVDR
+220 FIKTVMTSDVDR

-265 CGNGVENVSI
+265 CGNGVENVSFAVRSGEIFGLSGLVGAGRTETMRMIFGADPIDSGEVLLNGQPVHPKHPAEAVKLGIGLIPEDRKQQGLLLDLPIFTNISMATMRDISHFTVVNSRAEKENVNRLVEAVTIKTPSI
-275 AQLYQAILEKQP
+275 AQLVRNLSGGNQQKVVLAKWLAANCKVLIFDEPTRGIDVGARHEIYKLMNELCRQGIAIVMISSDMEEILGMSDRIMVLCEGHQAGILEREAFSQET
-287 HVPQVAHITT
+287 I
-297 LAGYIHYRLTGRFAM
+297 LSL
-312 GVGDA
+312 A
-317 SGMFPI
+317 SG
-323 DPDTCDFDRRMLGQF
+323 
-338 DTLVAP
+338 
-344 YGFPWQVRDLLPEVL
+344 
-359 TAGTCAGTLTEE
+359 
-371 GARLL
+371 
-376 DPTAVLRPGIPM
+376 
-388 APPEG
+388 
-393 DAGTGMA
+393 
-400 ATNSVAVR
+400 
-408 TGNVSAGT
+408 
-416 SIFSMV
+416 
-422 VLERSLRRLY
+422 
-432 RDIDIVST
+432 
-440 PSGHAVAMVHC
+440 
-451 NNGTTEIDAWCRLFR
+451 
-466 RFARLLGAEVDEST
+466 
-480 VYRLLF
+480 
-486 EESLQGDGD
+486 
-495 CDGVLY
+495 
-501 YNYMAGEPVVGLTE
+501 
-515 GLPMLLRLP
+515 
-524 ESSFTLANF
+524 
-533 MRSQLCAVM
+533 
-542 AALAVGMRILEDEE
+542 
-556 VRIDRLTGHGGIFK
+556 
-570 TPGVAQHYL
+570 
-579 AAAMGAPVSV
+579 
-589 MTGAGE
+589 
-595 GGPYGMALLAQYLK
+595 QY
-609 VHDGGRTLEDFLRED
+609 
-624 VFRAEESSI
+624 
-633 YVPTDE
+633 
-639 ECAAYRRY
+639 
-647 LERHSRGLAAEHAA
+647 
-661 VGAFLKDTRIL
+661 

>member
-9 LKHIS
+9 LRHIS

-220 FIKTVMTNEVDR
+220 FIKTVMTNDVDR

-265 CGNGVENVSI
+265 CGNGVENVSFAVRSGEIFGLSGLVGAGRTETMRMIFGADPIDSGEVLLNGQPVHPKHPAEAVKLGIGLIPEDRKQQGLLLDLPIFTNISMATMRDISRFTVVNSRAEKENVNRLVEAVTIKTPSI
-275 AQLYQAILEKQP
+275 AQLVRNLSGGNQQKVVLAKWLAANCKVLIFDEPTRGIDVGARHEIYKLMNELCRQGIAIVMISSDMEEILGMSDRIMVLCEGHQAGILEREAFSQET
-287 HVPQVAHITT
+287 I
-297 LAGYIHYRLTGRFAM
+297 LSL
-312 GVGDA
+312 A
-317 SGMFPI
+317 SG
-323 DPDTCDFDRRMLGQF
+323 
-338 DTLVAP
+338 
-344 YGFPWQVRDLLPEVL
+344 
-359 TAGTCAGTLTEE
+359 
-371 GARLL
+371 
-376 DPTAVLRPGIPM
+376 
-388 APPEG
+388 
-393 DAGTGMA
+393 
-400 ATNSVAVR
+400 
-408 TGNVSAGT
+408 
-416 SIFSMV
+416 
-422 VLERSLRRLY
+422 
-432 RDIDIVST
+432 
-440 PSGHAVAMVHC
+440 
-451 NNGTTEIDAWCRLFR
+451 
-466 RFARLLGAEVDEST
+466 
-480 VYRLLF
+480 
-486 EESLQGDGD
+486 
-495 CDGVLY
+495 
-501 YNYMAGEPVVGLTE
+501 
-515 GLPMLLRLP
+515 
-524 ESSFTLANF
+524 
-533 MRSQLCAVM
+533 
-542 AALAVGMRILEDEE
+542 
-556 VRIDRLTGHGGIFK
+556 
-570 TPGVAQHYL
+570 
-579 AAAMGAPVSV
+579 
-589 MTGAGE
+589 
-595 GGPYGMALLAQYLK
+595 QY
-609 VHDGGRTLEDFLRED
+609 
-624 VFRAEESSI
+624 
-633 YVPTDE
+633 
-639 ECAAYRRY
+639 
-647 LERHSRGLAAEHAA
+647 
-661 VGAFLKDTRIL
+661 

>member
-220 FIKTVMTNEVDR
+220 FIKTVMTNDVDR
-232 DELIRLMVGREVSD
+232 DELIRLMVGREVTD

-265 CGNGVENVSI
+265 CGNGVENVSFAVRSGEIFGLSGLVGAGRTETMRMIFGADPIDSGEVLLNGQPVHPKHPAEAVKLGIGLIPEDRKQQGLLLDLPIFTNISMATMRDISHFTVVNSRAEKENVNRLVEAVTIKTPSI
-275 AQLYQAILEKQP
+275 AQLVRNLSGGNQQKVVLAKWLAANCKVLIFDEPTRGIDVGARHEIYKLMNELCRQGIAIVMISSDMEEILGMSDRIMVLCEGHQAGILEREAFSQET
-287 HVPQVAHITT
+287 I
-297 LAGYIHYRLTGRFAM
+297 LSL
-312 GVGDA
+312 A
-317 SGMFPI
+317 SG
-323 DPDTCDFDRRMLGQF
+323 
-338 DTLVAP
+338 
-344 YGFPWQVRDLLPEVL
+344 
-359 TAGTCAGTLTEE
+359 
-371 GARLL
+371 
-376 DPTAVLRPGIPM
+376 
-388 APPEG
+388 
-393 DAGTGMA
+393 
-400 ATNSVAVR
+400 
-408 TGNVSAGT
+408 
-416 SIFSMV
+416 
-422 VLERSLRRLY
+422 
-432 RDIDIVST
+432 
-440 PSGHAVAMVHC
+440 
-451 NNGTTEIDAWCRLFR
+451 
-466 RFARLLGAEVDEST
+466 
-480 VYRLLF
+480 
-486 EESLQGDGD
+486 
-495 CDGVLY
+495 
-501 YNYMAGEPVVGLTE
+501 
-515 GLPMLLRLP
+515 
-524 ESSFTLANF
+524 
-533 MRSQLCAVM
+533 
-542 AALAVGMRILEDEE
+542 
-556 VRIDRLTGHGGIFK
+556 
-570 TPGVAQHYL
+570 
-579 AAAMGAPVSV
+579 
-589 MTGAGE
+589 
-595 GGPYGMALLAQYLK
+595 QY
-609 VHDGGRTLEDFLRED
+609 
-624 VFRAEESSI
+624 
-633 YVPTDE
+633 
-639 ECAAYRRY
+639 
-647 LERHSRGLAAEHAA
+647 
-661 VGAFLKDTRIL
+661 

>member
-130 MHVKINAKET
+130 MHVKINARET

-213 SVLRDGR
+213 SVLRDGK

-265 CGNGVENVSI
+265 CGNGVENVSFAVRSGEIFGLSGLVGAGRTETMRMIFGADPIDSGEVLLNGQPVHPKHPAEAVKLGIGLIPEDRKQQGLLLDLPIFTNISMATMRDISHFTVVNSRAEKENVNRLVEAVTIKTPSI
-275 AQLYQAILEKQP
+275 AQLVRNLSGGNQQKVVLAKWLAANCKVLIFDEPTRGIDVGARHEIYKLMNELCRQGIAIVMISSDMEEILGMSDRIMVLCEGHQAGILEREAFSQET
-287 HVPQVAHITT
+287 I
-297 LAGYIHYRLTGRFAM
+297 LSL
-312 GVGDA
+312 A
-317 SGMFPI
+317 SG
-323 DPDTCDFDRRMLGQF
+323 
-338 DTLVAP
+338 
-344 YGFPWQVRDLLPEVL
+344 
-359 TAGTCAGTLTEE
+359 
-371 GARLL
+371 
-376 DPTAVLRPGIPM
+376 
-388 APPEG
+388 
-393 DAGTGMA
+393 
-400 ATNSVAVR
+400 
-408 TGNVSAGT
+408 
-416 SIFSMV
+416 
-422 VLERSLRRLY
+422 
-432 RDIDIVST
+432 
-440 PSGHAVAMVHC
+440 
-451 NNGTTEIDAWCRLFR
+451 
-466 RFARLLGAEVDEST
+466 
-480 VYRLLF
+480 
-486 EESLQGDGD
+486 
-495 CDGVLY
+495 
-501 YNYMAGEPVVGLTE
+501 
-515 GLPMLLRLP
+515 
-524 ESSFTLANF
+524 
-533 MRSQLCAVM
+533 
-542 AALAVGMRILEDEE
+542 
-556 VRIDRLTGHGGIFK
+556 
-570 TPGVAQHYL
+570 
-579 AAAMGAPVSV
+579 
-589 MTGAGE
+589 
-595 GGPYGMALLAQYLK
+595 QY
-609 VHDGGRTLEDFLRED
+609 
-624 VFRAEESSI
+624 
-633 YVPTDE
+633 
-639 ECAAYRRY
+639 
-647 LERHSRGLAAEHAA
+647 
-661 VGAFLKDTRIL
+661 

>member
-220 FIKTVMTNEVDR
+220 FIKTVMTNDVDR

-265 CGNGVENVSI
+265 CGNGVENVSFAVRSGEIFGLSGLVGAGRTETMRMIFGADPIDSGEVLLNGQPVHPKHPAEAVKLGIGLIPEDRKQQGLLLDLPIFTNISMATMRDISHFTVVNSRAEKENVNRLVEAVTIKTPSI
-275 AQLYQAILEKQP
+275 AQLVRNLSGGNQQKVVLAKWLSAHPRILIFDNPTQGVDVGAKEEIYEIILRLAAQG
-287 HVPQVAHITT
+287 VAVAVLSSEAQEIIRLCDRVLVMYHGRIAGE
-297 LAGYIHYRLTGRFAM
+297 LAGERMTEHGIMVLATG
-312 GVGDA
+312 G
-317 SGMFPI
+317 
-323 DPDTCDFDRRMLGQF
+323 
-338 DTLVAP
+338 
-344 YGFPWQVRDLLPEVL
+344 E
-359 TAGTCAGTLTEE
+359 
-371 GARLL
+371 
-376 DPTAVLRPGIPM
+376 AV
-388 APPEG
+388 
-393 DAGTGMA
+393 
-400 ATNSVAVR
+400 
-408 TGNVSAGT
+408 
-416 SIFSMV
+416 
-422 VLERSLRRLY
+422 
-432 RDIDIVST
+432 
-440 PSGHAVAMVHC
+440 
-451 NNGTTEIDAWCRLFR
+451 
-466 RFARLLGAEVDEST
+466 
-480 VYRLLF
+480 
-486 EESLQGDGD
+486 
-495 CDGVLY
+495 
-501 YNYMAGEPVVGLTE
+501 
-515 GLPMLLRLP
+515 
-524 ESSFTLANF
+524 
-533 MRSQLCAVM
+533 
-542 AALAVGMRILEDEE
+542 
-556 VRIDRLTGHGGIFK
+556 
-570 TPGVAQHYL
+570 
-579 AAAMGAPVSV
+579 
-589 MTGAGE
+589 
-595 GGPYGMALLAQYLK
+595 
-609 VHDGGRTLEDFLRED
+609 
-624 VFRAEESSI
+624 
-633 YVPTDE
+633 
-639 ECAAYRRY
+639 
-647 LERHSRGLAAEHAA
+647 
-661 VGAFLKDTRIL
+661 